1 MSIFTLSALFTGR
14 NIGLNLR
21 PFKLKYYETVISKI
35 AKLKG
40 ISANEEEQAVN
51 ENTVRLF
58 IFPFQ
63 RRPYD

>member
-51 ENTVRLF
+51 ENTLA
-58 IFPFQ
+58 
-63 RRPYD
+63 